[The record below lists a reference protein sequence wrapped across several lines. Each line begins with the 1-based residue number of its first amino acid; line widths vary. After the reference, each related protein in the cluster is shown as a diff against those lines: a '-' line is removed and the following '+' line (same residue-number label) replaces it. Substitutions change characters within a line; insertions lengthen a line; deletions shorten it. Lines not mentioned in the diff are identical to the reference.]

1 MNNSKLTPEEFQLLV
16 KRVAMKQKRNRLF
29 GQGFLMLWGYG
40 VFFSSVFNITMPEN
54 GDFIPDMA
62 IFALFG
68 LLVGALGTAFFLNDN
83 K

>member
-1 MNNSKLTPEEFQLLV
+1 MNNPKLTAAEFELLV

-29 GQGFLMLWGYG
+29 GQGFLMLCGYG
-40 VFFSSVFNITMPEN
+40 LFLSSVFKITMPEH